1 MKNKVQE
8 KKKQKMATILQILI
22 HIHIKNVEENIHV
35 TDPVPIINI
44 QAIIII
50 KVILVIAVM

>member
-1 MKNKVQE
+1 
-8 KKKQKMATILQILI
+8 MATILQILI